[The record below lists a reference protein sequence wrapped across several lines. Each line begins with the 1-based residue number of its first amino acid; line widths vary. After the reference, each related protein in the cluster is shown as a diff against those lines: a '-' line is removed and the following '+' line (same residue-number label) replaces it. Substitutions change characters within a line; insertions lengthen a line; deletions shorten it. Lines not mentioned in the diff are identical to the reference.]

1 MPTIVS
7 GTIQLTYL
15 CLTKQS
21 KQPNKPHRIRR
32 RLRKKFRR
40 TKKYRRRPK
49 PKHSHHV
56 VLASHKIKRK
66 TDEPEQPPVSYD
78 TDGIPFII
86 DNLAICILC
95 NVRSLFIGK
104 LKAEPTITKSADGQ
118 VCKQHYIGTCRLK
131 FSDNAN
137 VTRSYDIP
145 GCIYDPDT
153 SFNIIGIPVLEE
165 YFGDKASGP
174 QSNFEDNG
182 AMILS
187 SGGRSLFKWD
197 HGKHT

>member
-1 MPTIVS
+1 MHTLASGQKSICRTRLKLQQQQCFTLMIHCAYRSHTTISKLGSLTHLIVFAHWWIYMPTIVS

-56 VLASHKIKRK
+56 VLTSHKIKRK

-86 DNLAICILC
+86 DNSATCILC
-95 NVRSLFIGK
+95 NVCSLFIGK
-104 LKAEPTITKSADGQ
+104 LKA
-118 VCKQHYIGTCRLK
+118 
-131 FSDNAN
+131 
-137 VTRSYDIP
+137 
-145 GCIYDPDT
+145 
-153 SFNIIGIPVLEE
+153 
-165 YFGDKASGP
+165 
-174 QSNFEDNG
+174 
-182 AMILS
+182 
-187 SGGRSLFKWD
+187 
-197 HGKHT
+197 